1 MRKILTFKLKKYFS
15 LIACSIFAAIIFS
28 VKFDFLLTNYQR
40 DSMSFQ
46 NNYEFVKYE
55 PENNNPVDE
64 DLVSQIIYVNPQNIQ
79 ASDTNPGTEELPLET
94 FNKAAEI
101 ARKNYQ
107 NNIGTK
113 AIIYPGI
120 YRESL
125 ELIVNENQNL
135 NAPIIFEAKEPG
147 TVIVSGSDIWD
158 SWVPD
163 GNSKIYTHNW
173 PYKWKIPDNPW
184 PNNVEV
190 TPIVRHKE
198 IVFVNSKLLKQK
210 LSLAELTEG
219 SFYISE
225 EEEKIYIF
233 PSSETELKNSVIEVG
248 TRASLFFSKGIRN
261 LVIRGI
267 TFQHATSNFRD
278 AAVSI
283 RSGKNILVENS
294 QFLWNNWQGLH
305 IRDCENLI
313 VRKITANYNG
323 QRGVGGYKL
332 RNALYEDVESS
343 YNNWRGDWGGF
354 YGWDAGHKFFY
365 LRNVTFR
372 RYKAVGNMAAGLWLD
387 LDNSNVWIDEA
398 YICDNFQA
406 GLYVEVSHHILI
418 TNSKICHNRANPE
431 SGFHHP
437 GIFGSNASYVTLE
450 NNLICGNDRS
460 QIKVYVN
467 RKREIKNGYTQEKYF
482 LNGEA
487 WVLKNNKIVGE
498 DASQLLIYL
507 QPSWQEFTGSWISQ
521 NNTWYNRDVANSFQ
535 MQDRG
540 KANNF
545 EEWQSIVGL
554 DRDSVF
560 AKPQGEFDCV

>member
-1 MRKILTFKLKKYFS
+1 MNFP
-15 LIACSIFAAIIFS
+15 
-28 VKFDFLLTNYQR
+28 
-40 DSMSFQ
+40 

-64 DLVSQIIYVNPQNIQ
+64 DLVSKIIYVNPKNIQ
-79 ASDTNPGTEELPLET
+79 ASDTNPGTEELPLKT
-94 FNKAAEI
+94 LNKATEI

-107 NNIGTK
+107 NNLGTK

-120 YRESL
+120 YRESV
-125 ELIVNENQNL
+125 ELIIQSNNSNV
-135 NAPIIFEAKEPG
+135 PIIFEAKEPG
-147 TVIVSGSDIWD
+147 KVIVSGSDIWNN
-158 SWVPD
+158 WTQYQ
-163 GNSKIYTHNW
+163 NSKIYTHNW
-173 PYKWKIPDNPW
+173 PYKWEIPDNPW

-190 TPIVRHKE
+190 TPIVRRKE
-198 IVFVNSKLLKQK
+198 IAFINSKLLKQK

-219 SFYISE
+219 SFYISDE
-225 EEEKIYIF
+225 EDKIYIF
-233 PSSETELKNSVIEVG
+233 PELGIDINNSIIEVG
-248 TRASLFFSKGIRN
+248 IRNSLFLSKGFNN

-267 TFQHATSNFRD
+267 TFQHASSNFRD

-332 RNALYEDVESS
+332 RNTLYEDVETS

-372 RYKAVGNMAAGLWLD
+372 RYTAVGNMAAGLWLD
-387 LDNSNVWIDEA
+387 LDNSNVWIDQA
-398 YICDNFQA
+398 YICDNFHT
-406 GLYVEVSHHILI
+406 GLYIEVSHHILVS
-418 TNSKICHNRANPE
+418 NSKICRNRANPE
-431 SGFHHP
+431 SLFHHP

-460 QIKVYVN
+460 QIKFYLN
-467 RKREIKNGYTQEKYF
+467 NKREIKNGYTKDKYF
-482 LNGEA
+482 LNGEN
-487 WVLKNNKIVGE
+487 WVLRNNTIIGKNS
-498 DASQLLIYL
+498 SQLLIYL
-507 QPSWQEFTGSWISQ
+507 QPTWEWFTDSWISE
-521 NNTWYNRDVANSFQ
+521 NNTWYNPDTSNSFQ
-535 MQDRG
+535 IKDRG
-540 KANNF
+540 KAKNF
-545 EEWQSIVGL
+545 EDWQSIVSL
-554 DRDSVF
+554 DKESVF
-560 AKPQGEFDCV
+560 TQPEGKLDCI